1 MAKITITSISIEN
14 MGPFRDRQ
22 TIDLSISSQKPVVL
36 VKALNGSG
44 KTTLLT
50 ALQIGL
56 YGQRALAGI
65 KRSEYEQLILGL
77 WRRDA
82 LGNMRVEIDVMVEIG
97 GARRQ
102 LAVWREW
109 SLRAESPQEQVSVV
123 EGGSVDLDFSQGW
136 DEFIGSILP
145 AELVQLFL
153 FDGEKIEAL
162 ANPDRLP
169 ELLKRATEVFLG
181 IGGIEALNNDLKALE
196 RRAVLK
202 NKGNAGEGYEVARAN
217 LLNWESQASE
227 LERRVEMLSQEQA
240 AARNAAEQAEAA
252 LGRYTADAQR
262 KGLAA
267 YEQAAEIRSTVVAAR
282 KAAEEARSGLSDAL
296 SDPVLPVAWLSSM
309 WSRYVQ
315 AWDSDQRARHAK
327 LLGQEFKKRDQ
338 RIIAAL
344 PKGMAKGTVEVLRQ
358 ALDADL
364 KTVAKVRGS
373 NGPRLYDAPPRDVE
387 QHLKDARIRVKR
399 QLDHLQSAQLRLDKS
414 EQRIGQIPA
423 EEQIADILDE
433 LQEKSKLA
441 SSAAAKFAA
450 VTQKLQEAQSNLEH
464 VSLRLNAARDRIG
477 SEFRDRSMEA
487 KSLEASARAR
497 KALSLFKGRLLASK
511 AQWLSSMITS
521 EFRRLLRKRNL
532 MASVVVD
539 PDTYQV
545 SIRDGKQQE
554 LPMDRLSAG
563 ERQLLATS
571 VLSALIKERKGRFPV
586 IVDTPLARLD
596 QHHRSALIKGFFA
609 TVSHQVVVLSTDQEV
624 DGQAYDALLPF
635 TCREYELCY
644 DDAANRTTV
653 QQVNGEVLC

>member
-1 MAKITITSISIEN
+1 
-14 MGPFRDRQ
+14 
-22 TIDLSISSQKPVVL
+22 
-36 VKALNGSG
+36 
-44 KTTLLT
+44 
-50 ALQIGL
+50 
-56 YGQRALAGI
+56 
-65 KRSEYEQLILGL
+65 
-77 WRRDA
+77 
-82 LGNMRVEIDVMVEIG
+82 
-97 GARRQ
+97 
-102 LAVWREW
+102 
-109 SLRAESPQEQVSVV
+109 
-123 EGGSVDLDFSQGW
+123 
-136 DEFIGSILP
+136 
-145 AELVQLFL
+145 
-153 FDGEKIEAL
+153 
-162 ANPDRLP
+162 
-169 ELLKRATEVFLG
+169 
-181 IGGIEALNNDLKALE
+181 
-196 RRAVLK
+196 
-202 NKGNAGEGYEVARAN
+202 
-217 LLNWESQASE
+217 
-227 LERRVEMLSQEQA
+227 MLSQEQA

-296 SDPVLPVAWLSSM
+296 SDPVLPVAWLSSL

-327 LLGQEFKKRDQ
+327 LLAQEFKKRDQ

-364 KTVAKVRGS
+364 KTFAKVRGS
-373 NGPRLYDAPPRDVE
+373 NGPRLYDAPPKDVE

-450 VTQKLQEAQSNLEH
+450 VTQQLQEAQSNLEH

-571 VLSALIKERKGRFPV
+571 VASVCA
-586 IVDTPLARLD
+586 
-596 QHHRSALIKGFFA
+596 
-609 TVSHQVVVLSTDQEV
+609 
-624 DGQAYDALLPF
+624 
-635 TCREYELCY
+635 
-644 DDAANRTTV
+644 
-653 QQVNGEVLC
+653 